1 MIHILAV
8 EASLVYN
15 IDSQKHEYTQRLEVT
30 QDIIDWLDAHDIE
43 YSATTEKVYI
53 CNNIRY
59 VYMGPKLIVVEM
71 PLGKGGEA

>member
-1 MIHILAV
+1 MTHILAV

-15 IDSQKHEYTQRLEVT
+15 IDSKKHEYTQRLEVT
-30 QDIIDWLDAHDIE
+30 QDIIDWL
-43 YSATTEKVYI
+43 
-53 CNNIRY
+53 Y